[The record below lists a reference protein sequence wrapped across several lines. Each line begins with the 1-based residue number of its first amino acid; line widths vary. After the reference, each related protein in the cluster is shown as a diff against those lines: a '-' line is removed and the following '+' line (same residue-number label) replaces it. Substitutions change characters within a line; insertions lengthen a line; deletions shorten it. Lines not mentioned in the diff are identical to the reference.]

1 MQTTD
6 PMSVGTRLDPGRL
19 SVEDGDRLQR
29 MRTALQAP
37 RRPAL
42 VDATGGQIEMPEPLF
57 QLLCHVVEQ
66 VSSGRAVQLL
76 PEHELVTTQ
85 AAAKLLGV
93 SRPHLV
99 KLLEAR
105 EIPFHK
111 VGSHRRIRF
120 ADVAAYARK
129 RAEARRK
136 ALGSMTREI
145 QEAGLYD
152 R

>member
-42 VDATGGQIEMPEPLF
+42 VDATGRQIEMPEPLF
-57 QLLCHVVEQ
+57 QLMCQVVEE
-66 VSSGRAVQLL
+66 VSAGRAVQLL

-85 AAAKLLGV
+85 AAANLLGV

-111 VGSHRRIRF
+111 VGSHRRVRF

-129 RAEARRK
+129 RAETRRK

-145 QEAGLYD
+145 EEAGLYD

>member
-42 VDATGGQIEMPEPLF
+42 VDATGGQIELPEPVF
-57 QLLCHVVEQ
+57 RLLCHVVEQ

>member
-1 MQTTD
+1 MRTTD
-6 PMSVGTRLDPGRL
+6 PMSFGTRLDPGRL
-19 SVEDGDRLQR
+19 SIEDGDRLQR

-42 VDATGGQIEMPEPLF
+42 VDATGRQIELPDPVF
-57 QLLCHVVEQ
+57 RLLCHVVEQ
-66 VSSGRAVQLL
+66 VSAGRAVQLF

-85 AAAKLLGV
+85 AAANLLGV

-99 KLLEAR
+99 KLLETK
-105 EIPFHK
+105 EIPFQK
-111 VGSHRRIRF
+111 VGTHRRIRF
-120 ADVAAYARK
+120 ADVTAYARK

-136 ALGSMTREI
+136 VMGAMTREI